1 MDRIYKYNPNISYNP
16 NGGRYLQLIT
26 AKNLYIQNITV
37 AENDG
42 HSDSFHV
49 KFPNVFTNY
58 PLGAV
63 RVEDQKFKDWDH
75 YKFTIWQLQLNF
87 VVFCAS
93 SACGV
98 SVEHLNAKE
107 PMIRSIYRF
116 HVYYHIRRILKI
128 LEIPL
133 PYENSFNQYNN
144 PYNHEKFIGIC
155 SEYGVS
161 NDLTKW
167 RKQKYFSTWQSRAWE
182 TGKPGMS
189 NINENSFSRWIIE
202 KSDGLTMLGLQKLSG
217 SVRHDAYLILTS
229 QTSTRGP
236 IVGIESRNLDAQHTF
251 LNTFENIVN
260 RRVNISEDIRRF
272 QKTLQYAR
280 SKVDYVIGEFI
291 YMLPSNMN
299 LQIEKVK
306 DYNNKI
312 LISSPSFKIGT
323 NLKINLDGEQ
333 VKLKDKPDVKSK
345 EVEMVK
351 TEPDVKPK
359 VITKPDIKSNK
370 EHKQDVKPNIE
381 LKHDVMLITT
391 KPDTNK
397 ITYEEEKVALYWE
410 LQLYL
415 QYGGCSSDLRSIC
428 LCHEICVYQDSNT
441 CDKCPQILRQPT
453 NCFLCSIQD
462 P

>member
-1 MDRIYKYNPNISYNP
+1 MDRIYKYNSDASYKP
-16 NGGRYLQLIT
+16 NGGTYLQLIT
-26 AKNLYIQNITV
+26 AKDLYIQNITV
-37 AENDG
+37 GEHDK
-42 HSDSFHV
+42 HSKSFQV

-75 YKFTIWQLQLNF
+75 YKLTIWQSQLNF
-87 VVFCAS
+87 AVFCAS

-167 RKQKYFSTWQSRAWE
+167 RNQKYFSTWQSRAWE

-189 NINENSFSRWIIE
+189 YINENSFSRWIIE
-202 KSDGLTMLGLQKLSG
+202 KSDGLTTLGIQKLSE
-217 SVRHDAYLILTS
+217 SVRDYAYLILTS
-229 QTSTRGP
+229 QTSTRGQ
-236 IVGIESRNLDAQHTF
+236 IVGHEARNLDAQRTF

-260 RRVNISEDIRRF
+260 RIVNIPEDIRRF
-272 QKTLQYAR
+272 QMTLQYAR
-280 SKVDYVIGEFI
+280 SKLDYVIGEFV
-291 YMLPSNMN
+291 YMIPSDMN
-299 LQIEKVK
+299 LRIGKVK
-306 DYNNKI
+306 NYNNKI
-312 LISSPSFKIGT
+312 MVSKPGFNLGT
-323 NLKINLDGEQ
+323 NLKINLDSHDTKVAKTDRLD
-333 VKLKDKPDVKSK
+333 VKHKVKDKPDIKPNK
-345 EVEMVK
+345 EHK
-351 TEPDVKPK
+351 QDVKP
-359 VITKPDIKSNK
+359 VIKPNK
-370 EHKQDVKPNIE
+370 EHKQDVKPNRPDIKQKIE
-381 LKHDVMLITT
+381 ISRS

-397 ITYEEEKVALYWE
+397 ITYEEEMVAL
-410 LQLYL
+410 
-415 QYGGCSSDLRSIC
+415 
-428 LCHEICVYQDSNT
+428 
-441 CDKCPQILRQPT
+441 ILGT
-453 NCFLCSIQD
+453 TAVFTVWWMFK
-462 P
+462 

>member
-1 MDRIYKYNPNISYNP
+1 MDRIYKYKPDVSYKP
-16 NGGRYLQLIT
+16 NGGTYLQLIT
-26 AKNLYIQNITV
+26 AKDLYIQNITV
-37 AENDG
+37 AEHGG
-42 HSDSFHV
+42 HSDSFQV
-49 KFPNVFTNY
+49 KFPNIFTNY

-63 RVEDQKFKDWDH
+63 RVEDQRFKDWDH
-75 YKFTIWQLQLNF
+75 YKFTLWQSQLNF

-116 HVYYHIRRILKI
+116 HVYYHLRRILKI

-167 RKQKYFSTWQSRAWE
+167 RNQKYFSTWQSKGWE

-189 NINENSFSRWIIE
+189 YINENSFSRWIIE
-202 KSDGLTMLGLQKLSG
+202 KSNGLTTLGLQKLSET
-217 SVRHDAYLILTS
+217 VRDYTYLILMS

-236 IVGIESRNLDAQHTF
+236 IIGHEARNLDAQRTF

-260 RRVNISEDIRRF
+260 RRVNIPEDIRSF
-272 QKTLQYAR
+272 HKTLQYAR

-291 YMLPSNMN
+291 YMLPTDMN
-299 LQIEKVK
+299 LRIGKVK

-312 LISSPSFKIGT
+312 LISSPSFRIGT
-323 NLKINLDGEQ
+323 NLKINLLSSENRRLND
-333 VKLKDKPDVKSK
+333 DVKSK

-351 TEPDVKPK
+351 TEPDVIELDKRRLSVKPK
-359 VITKPDIKSNK
+359 VMT
-370 EHKQDVKPNIE
+370 KPNIE
-381 LKHDVMLITT
+381 
-391 KPDTNK
+391 PNK
-397 ITYEEEKVALYWE
+397 EHSSTSWTGSKV
-410 LQLYL
+410 
-415 QYGGCSSDLRSIC
+415 
-428 LCHEICVYQDSNT
+428 
-441 CDKCPQILRQPT
+441 
-453 NCFLCSIQD
+453 
-462 P
+462 

>member
-1 MDRIYKYNPNISYNP
+1 MDRIYKYNSSASYEP
-16 NGGRYLQLIT
+16 NGGTYLQLTT
-26 AKNLYIQNITV
+26 AKDLYIQNVTV

-42 HSDSFHV
+42 HGDSFQV

-75 YKFTIWQLQLNF
+75 YKFTLWQSQLNF
-87 VVFCAS
+87 AAFCS
-93 SACGV
+93 SSSCGV

-128 LEIPL
+128 LEIPV

-167 RKQKYFSTWQSRAWE
+167 RNQKYFSTWQSRAWE

-189 NINENSFSRWIIE
+189 YINENSFSRWIIE
-202 KSDGLTMLGLQKLSG
+202 KSDGLTTLGLQKLSE
-217 SVRHDAYLILTS
+217 SVRDYAYLILTS

-236 IVGIESRNLDAQHTF
+236 IVGHEAQNLDAQRTF
-251 LNTFENIVN
+251 LNTLENMVN
-260 RRVNISEDIRRF
+260 RRVNIPEDIRRF

-280 SKVDYVIGEFI
+280 SKVDYAIGEFV
-291 YMLPSNMN
+291 YMLPSDRN
-299 LQIEKVK
+299 LRIGNVRN
-306 DYNNKI
+306 YNNKI

-323 NLKINLDGEQ
+323 NEKINLDDDDTK
-333 VKLKDKPDVKSK
+333 VAKTDKLDVKH
-345 EVEMVK
+345 
-351 TEPDVKPK
+351 
-359 VITKPDIKSNK
+359 KPDIKPNKGDKRDVKPVIKPNK
-370 EHKQDVKPNIE
+370 EHKQDIKPNIKFE
-381 LKHDVMLITT
+381 QDVK

-397 ITYEEEKVALYWE
+397 ITYEEEKVALVLGTTAVFTVWWMF
-410 LQLYL
+410 
-415 QYGGCSSDLRSIC
+415 
-428 LCHEICVYQDSNT
+428 
-441 CDKCPQILRQPT
+441 K
-453 NCFLCSIQD
+453 
-462 P
+462 

>member
-1 MDRIYKYNPNISYNP
+1 M
-16 NGGRYLQLIT
+16 
-26 AKNLYIQNITV
+26 
-37 AENDG
+37 
-42 HSDSFHV
+42 
-49 KFPNVFTNY
+49 NY

-63 RVEDQKFKDWDH
+63 RVEDERFKDWDH
-75 YKFTIWQLQLNF
+75 YKFTVWQSQLNF

-98 SVEHLNAKE
+98 SVEHLNSKE
-107 PMIRSIYRF
+107 PMIRSIYCF
-116 HVYYHIRRILKI
+116 HVYYYIRRILKI

-144 PYNHEKFIGIC
+144 LYNHEKFIGIC

-167 RKQKYFSTWQSRAWE
+167 RNQKCFSTWQSRAWG
-182 TGKPGMS
+182 TGKSGMS
-189 NINENSFSRWIIE
+189 YIDENSFSRWIIE
-202 KSDGLTMLGLQKLSG
+202 KSDGLTTLGLQNLSE
-217 SVRHDAYLILTS
+217 SVREHAYLILAS
-229 QTSTRGP
+229 QTSMRGP
-236 IVGIESRNLDAQHTF
+236 IVGHEARNLDAQRTF

-291 YMLPSNMN
+291 NMLPSDMN
-299 LQIEKVK
+299 LRIGRVQG
-306 DYNNKI
+306 YNNKI
-312 LISSPSFKIGT
+312 LVSRTGFKIGT
-323 NLKINLDGEQ
+323 NLKINL
-333 VKLKDKPDVKSK
+333 DVKSK

-359 VITKPDIKSNK
+359 VKTKPDVKQKKESDIKSNE

-381 LKHDVMLITT
+381 SNKERKHDVKMIRT

-397 ITYEEEKVALYWE
+397 ITYEEKGL
-410 LQLYL
+410 L
-415 QYGGCSSDLRSIC
+415 
-428 LCHEICVYQDSNT
+428 
-441 CDKCPQILRQPT
+441 
-453 NCFLCSIQD
+453 
-462 P
+462 